1 MSGEPHPLAAAIG
14 ARVRK
19 ERQARQWTLDGL
31 AEAAG
36 VSRRSVVSVEQGEA
50 NPSIATLL
58 RISDALGVGLPALV
72 EPPVMHAVTVLR
84 RADRPVLWH
93 GDAGGSAALVA
104 ATAPPDV
111 VELWDWE
118 LAPGE
123 RHASEAHAPG
133 TKELLQVLDGE
144 LSIEVGSETV
154 VLDVGD
160 AVGFPGDV
168 PHAYVNAGSVA
179 ARFSLAVYEPN
190 VGRGAGRP
198 VSEPGRVRSFLD
210 GPSREPVEG
219 SGTRID

>member
-1 MSGEPHPLAAAIG
+1 VTSEPHPLAAAIG

-19 ERQARQWTLDGL
+19 ERQSRRWTLDGL

-72 EPPVMHAVTVLR
+72 EPPVLNAVKVVR
-84 RADRPVLWH
+84 RADRPVLWR

-133 TKELLQVLDGE
+133 TKELLQVQDGAVT
-144 LSIEVGSETV
+144 IEVASERV
-154 VLDVGD
+154 ALEAGD
-160 AVGFPGDV
+160 AIRFPGDV
-168 PHAYVNAGSVA
+168 THAYVNAGSRA
-179 ARFSLAVYEPN
+179 ARFSLAVFEPA
-190 VGRGAGRP
+190 VGRGTAQTH
-198 VSEPGRVRSFLD
+198 V
-210 GPSREPVEG
+210 
-219 SGTRID
+219 

>member
-1 MSGEPHPLAAAIG
+1 MPAEPHPLAASIG
-14 ARVRK
+14 ARVRT
-19 ERQARQWTLDGL
+19 ERQARQWTLDRL
-31 AEAAG
+31 AQAAG

-72 EPPVMHAVTVLR
+72 EAPVRHAVTVVR

-123 RHASEAHAPG
+123 RHASEAHARG
-133 TKELLQVLDGE
+133 TKELLQVQDGGVT
-144 LSIEVGSETV
+144 IEVGSETV
-154 VLDVGD
+154 ALEAGD
-160 AVGFPGDV
+160 AIGFPGDV
-168 PHAYVNAGSVA
+168 PHAYVNAGRRA
-179 ARFSLAVYEPN
+179 ARFSLAVFEPA
-190 VGRGAGRP
+190 VGRGMAP
-198 VSEPGRVRSFLD
+198 AHV
-210 GPSREPVEG
+210 
-219 SGTRID
+219 

>member
-1 MSGEPHPLAAAIG
+1 MSAEPHPLAAVIG
-14 ARVRK
+14 GRVRK
-19 ERQARQWTLDGL
+19 ERQARRWTLDGL

-72 EPPVMHAVTVLR
+72 EPPVLHALKVVR
-84 RADRPVLWH
+84 RRDRPVLWR

-133 TKELLQVLDGE
+133 TKELLQVQDGGIT
-144 LSIEVGSETV
+144 IEVGSETV
-154 VLDVGD
+154 ALEAGD
-160 AVGFPGDV
+160 AISFPGDV
-168 PHAYVNAGSVA
+168 THAYLNTGSRD
-179 ARFSLAVYEPN
+179 ARFSLAVFEPD
-190 VGRGAGRP
+190 VGRGT
-198 VSEPGRVRSFLD
+198 
-210 GPSREPVEG
+210 G
-219 SGTRID
+219 SAHA

>member
-1 MSGEPHPLAAAIG
+1 MPPEPHPLAAAIG

-72 EPPVMHAVTVLR
+72 EPPVLHAVKVVR
-84 RADRPVLWH
+84 RADRPVLWR

-111 VELWDWE
+111 VELWDWR

-133 TKELLQVLDGE
+133 TKELLQVQDGGVT
-144 LSIEVGSETV
+144 IEVGSETV
-154 VLDVGD
+154 ALETGD
-160 AVGFPGDV
+160 AVSLPGDV
-168 PHAYVNAGSVA
+168 PHAYANAGPRP
-179 ARFSLAVYEPN
+179 ARFSLAVFEPA
-190 VGRGAGRP
+190 VGRGT
-198 VSEPGRVRSFLD
+198 
-210 GPSREPVEG
+210 GPAHV
-219 SGTRID
+219 